1 MVRRG
6 HGAFCDQCPCDRPS
20 PRGLA
25 GAVISFR
32 LKKVA
37 CELHEGPAVVIA
49 LGAFLSFFHPYHSNS
64 FPVSVFIF
72 EPFRQCSLAAFKIRF
87 VILEAIFV
95 AILIAAVP
103 IGAHGVVLG
112 ISLGNLGVIAW
123 FWYNSV
129 RSVEVTVDGGLRFWI
144 GNFEVDVPFDKI
156 MSMRRISGECSLIA
170 PNLLPHRGYLTSPT
184 DGVAIVTSVPSTP
197 FWMWPRS
204 AGRPER
210 RLGPF
215 TCPRL
220 IVVFSPT
227 GGSLSFIREVE
238 AEMRGDGSGGEG
250 RAGRVQPP
258 AYVAAAGG
266 SGGLGLQPP
275 VAATADL
282 IDV

>member
-1 MVRRG
+1 
-6 HGAFCDQCPCDRPS
+6 
-20 PRGLA
+20 
-25 GAVISFR
+25 
-32 LKKVA
+32 
-37 CELHEGPAVVIA
+37 
-49 LGAFLSFFHPYHSNS
+49 
-64 FPVSVFIF
+64 
-72 EPFRQCSLAAFKIRF
+72 
-87 VILEAIFV
+87 
-95 AILIAAVP
+95 
-103 IGAHGVVLG
+103 VLG